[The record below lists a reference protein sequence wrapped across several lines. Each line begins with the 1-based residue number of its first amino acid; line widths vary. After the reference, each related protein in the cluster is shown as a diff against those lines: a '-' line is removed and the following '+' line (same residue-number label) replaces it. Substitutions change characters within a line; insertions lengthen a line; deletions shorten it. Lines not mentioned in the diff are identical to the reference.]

1 MNSIKI
7 FSLVAITTI
16 VLFACKND
24 LKQAVTTPPTVE
36 TSLTTPPASPK
47 PEIYLYAVAVDKLN
61 LRDQSNKNGKVITQ
75 FAEGDFVEATGEVST
90 NKEEVILREI
100 PYNEPYFKVTSTTPE
115 QHNGWAYSAALVPVY
130 AGPRATSPD
139 LGRLIQFSTFL
150 KTLNFKKLDSGKKAW
165 DYVNQNLSGA
175 QGTMADAAFI
185 LLERFLFRMETEGE
199 FYTMTE
205 KIKWTDVEYS
215 AIDEDKFDVNKYPAT
230 RQLAENGFR
239 LEVGEG
245 MVFPIVDWTKL
256 SAAFATKVTPP
267 MKNYLEETSK
277 EQNDRMWDDGGIVIP
292 LEEVADRAVWWE
304 KFNRSN
310 PYFVRSEESK
320 NTQKGLIFMMICGAD
335 NTPVFQGEKLTL
347 SEDFKKAWAYVQ
359 QKYVGTELGK
369 SVKEMADLV
378 AAEGNQKTPKVD
390 ALMQKY
396 MPE

>member
-139 LGRLIQFSTFL
+139 LGRLVQFSTFL

>member
-139 LGRLIQFSTFL
+139 LGRLVQFSTFL

-230 RQLAENGFR
+230 RQLSENGFR

>member
-1 MNSIKI
+1 MNFIKI

-24 LKQAVTTPPTVE
+24 LKQVVTTPPAVE

-61 LRDQSNKNGKVITQ
+61 LRDQSNKGGKVITQ
-75 FAEGDFVEATGEVST
+75 FAEGDFVEGTGEVSA
-90 NKEEVILREI
+90 NKEEVTLRDI

-115 QHNGWAYSAALVPVY
+115 QHNGWAYSAALIPVY

-139 LGRLIQFSTFL
+139 LGRMVQFSTFL
-150 KTLNFKKLDSGKKAW
+150 KTLNVKKLESGKKAW
-165 DYVNQNLSGA
+165 DYVTQNLPGV
-175 QGTMADAAFI
+175 QGTMADAVFI

-205 KIKWTDVEYS
+205 KIKWTDAEYS
-215 AIDEDKFDVNKYPAT
+215 AVDEEKFDMNKYPAT
-230 RQLAENGFR
+230 RQLSENGFR

-245 MVFPIVDWTKL
+245 LVFPIVDWTRL
-256 SAAFATKVTPP
+256 ASAFATKVTPP
-267 MKNYLEETSK
+267 MKNYIEETSR
-277 EQNDRMWDDGGIVIP
+277 EQNNRMWDDGGIVIP

-310 PYFVRSEESK
+310 PYFVRSEEAK
-320 NTQKGLIFMMICGAD
+320 YTQKGLIFMMICGAD
-335 NTPVFQGEKLTL
+335 NTPVFQGEKLTV
-347 SEDFKKAWAYVQ
+347 SEDYKKAWAYVQ
-359 QKYVGTELGK
+359 QKYAGTELGK